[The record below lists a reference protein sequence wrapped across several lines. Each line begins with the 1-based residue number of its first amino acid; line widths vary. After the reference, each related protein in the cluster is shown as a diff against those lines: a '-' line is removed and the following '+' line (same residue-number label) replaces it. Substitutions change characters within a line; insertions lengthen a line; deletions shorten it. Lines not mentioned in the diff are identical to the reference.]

1 MSYRVV
7 IPTAGTGSR
16 LGVLTKYLNKS
27 LVSIAHRPTISHL
40 IEQFPE
46 DCEFVIA
53 LGHKGHLVRDFLE
66 LAYPQRTFHFA
77 QVNPFEGESSGL
89 GLSLLCCEKYLQQP
103 FIFLSCDTLVKEP
116 VPPPDQ
122 NWMGYA
128 SLEDLSSYRTVSIN
142 SKKKILNIHEK
153 GDVGAEDHHAYIGL
167 AGIKDYAEFWPAMRK
182 GGQTAIAQGEAY
194 GLRALLEKKPL
205 DAYPFSW
212 CDTGTPSALGQTR
225 AEYREPNE
233 PNILEKE
240 NEAIWFIGDRV
251 VKFSDSTEFIENRVR
266 RAEVL
271 EGFVPQI
278 IASRLNMYCYQ
289 KVTGEVLSGCISLPL
304 FQRFLN
310 HCQSFWLKV
319 GLTGEQTT
327 RFVDTGRGF
336 YHDKTRARVELF
348 YRNFDK
354 EDGTERINGETMPS
368 LSSLLEQV
376 DWDSVAR
383 GLPGRF
389 HGDFHFENILWNP
402 QSETF
407 TFLDW
412 RQDFGGDLEVGDIYY
427 DLAKL
432 LHGLIV
438 SHELIA
444 DDAFSVDWGTDSI
457 RFDFHRKQVLVECE
471 HYFMVWCDKNSFDRK
486 KVRLLTALIYLNIA
500 ALHHYPYSL
509 LLYAL
514 GKRMLCQELKKDD
527 CA

>member
-16 LGVLTKYLNKS
+16 LGVLTKYINKS

-53 LGHKGHLVRDFLE
+53 LGHKGHLVREFLE
-66 LAYPQRTFHFA
+66 LAYPQRTFYFA
-77 QVNPFEGESSGL
+77 DVEPFEGEGSGL

-103 FIFLSCDTLVKEP
+103 FVFLSCDTLVKEH
-116 VPPPDQ
+116 VPPPNQ
-122 NWMGYA
+122 NWMGFA

-142 SKKKILNIHEK
+142 NKSVSSIHEK
-153 GDVGAEDHHAYIGL
+153 GDSGVGDHHAYIGL
-167 AGIKDYAEFWPAMRK
+167 AGIKDYAKFWSTMRQ
-182 GGQTAIAQGEAY
+182 GGLTAVAQGEAY

-205 DAYPFSW
+205 EAYPFSW
-212 CDTGTPSALGQTR
+212 LDTGTPSALEQTR

-251 VKFSDSTEFIENRVR
+251 VKFSDDTKFIENRVR
-266 RAEVL
+266 RAEIL
-271 EGFVPQI
+271 KGFTPEVM
-278 IASRLNMYCYQ
+278 ASRPHMYCYQ
-289 KVTGEVLSGCISLPL
+289 KVKGEVLSGVVSLPL
-304 FQRFLN
+304 FRRFLE
-310 HCQSFWLKV
+310 HCQRFWLKV
-319 GLTGEQTT
+319 DLTNDQVT
-327 RFVDTGRGF
+327 RFADTCRTF
-336 YHDKTRARVELF
+336 YRDKTRDRVELF
-348 YRNFDK
+348 YQNFDK
-354 EDGTERINGETMPS
+354 QDGTESINDETMPL
-368 LSSLLEQV
+368 LSSLLDQV
-376 DWDSVAR
+376 CWDDLAT

-389 HGDFHFENILWNP
+389 HGDFHFENILWSA
-402 QSETF
+402 QGETF

-412 RQDFGGDLEVGDIYY
+412 RQDFGGDLEVGDMYY

-444 DDAFSVDWGTDSI
+444 EDAFSVEWGSDSI
-457 RFDFHRKQVLVECE
+457 RFDLHRKQVLVECE
-471 HYFMVWCDKNSFDRK
+471 QYFMAWCDIKGFDPT

-500 ALHHYPYSL
+500 ALHHHPYSL

-514 GKRMLCQELKKDD
+514 GKRMLKHELEKK
-527 CA
+527 